1 LGVKVGL
8 VGLPNVGKSTL
19 FNAVSQAGAEA
30 ANFPFCTIDPNVGVV
45 PVPDER
51 LDRLATLNASAK
63 VVPTAI
69 EFVDIAG
76 LVAGAS
82 KGEGLG
88 NQFLAHIREVD
99 AICHVVRCFE
109 DDDVIHVSGS
119 VDPARDIEVIDTE
132 LGLKD
137 LESVEK
143 RLERAGRAAKSGD
156 KDLRD
161 QAEVLAALVEHLG
174 DGQPART
181 FVWPD
186 GQRAFRRELSL
197 LTDKPVLYAANV
209 GEDDLPDG
217 NAHVDVVRG
226 IAATQDAEVVVISA
240 QVEAELTEL
249 PDEDRAEF
257 LAGLGLGRSG
267 LERLIQTAYRLLD
280 LITFLTAGPKE
291 SRAWTVR
298 RGSTA
303 PQAAGAIHSDFERG
317 FIRAEVITYD
327 DYDALGS
334 ETAAREAG
342 RLAWRARSTS
352 STTAT
357 SSTSAST
364 SDARAHRHEEPRCHA
379 ANRSPASRSRP
390 ARPTARTSGTTR
402 ARRSVAT
409 ACPTSVVPSS
419 PSASPLPAPRATRWP
434 RCSSDRPGRGAGL
447 EALTPPPQPTS
458 CEEPPWPVATRSEA
472 GSAAARGW
480 PGPGCGAPPVSP
492 RSVPAGCS
500 ARTTRSGSTRR
511 SPRASPRC
519 SAR

>member
-1 LGVKVGL
+1 MGVKVGL

-45 PVPDER
+45 AVPDER
-51 LDRLATLNASAK
+51 LDRLASLNSSAK

-119 VDPARDIEVIDTE
+119 VDPSRDIEVIDTE

-143 RLERAGRAAKSGD
+143 RLERTGRGAKSGD
-156 KDLRD
+156 KDLKA
-161 QAEVLAALVEHLG
+161 QAELLTALVAHLG
-174 DGQPART
+174 DGLAART
-181 FVWPD
+181 FAWP
-186 GQRAFRRELSL
+186 AEMKPFRRELSL
-197 LTDKPVLYAANV
+197 LTDKPILYAANV

-217 NAHVDVVRG
+217 NAHVDTVRG
-226 IAATQDAEVVVISA
+226 IAADQDAEVVVISA
-240 QVEAELTEL
+240 QVEAELAEL
-249 PDEDRAEF
+249 SEEDRAEF
-257 LAGLGLGRSG
+257 LAGLGLERSG
-267 LERLIQTAYRLLD
+267 LERLITTAYRLLD

-317 FIRAEVITYD
+317 FIRAEVIAYD
-327 DYDALGS
+327 DYDRLGS
-334 ETAAREAG
+334 ESAAREAG
-342 RLAWRARSTS
+342 RLRV
-352 STTAT
+352 
-357 SSTSAST
+357 
-364 SDARAHRHEEPRCHA
+364 EGKEYV
-379 ANRSPASRSRP
+379 
-390 ARPTARTSGTTR
+390 
-402 ARRSVAT
+402 VADGD
-409 ACPTSVVPSS
+409 VVHF
-419 PSASPLPAPRATRWP
+419 RFN
-434 RCSSDRPGRGAGL
+434 
-447 EALTPPPQPTS
+447 
-458 CEEPPWPVATRSEA
+458 V
-472 GSAAARGW
+472 
-480 PGPGCGAPPVSP
+480 
-492 RSVPAGCS
+492 
-500 ARTTRSGSTRR
+500 
-511 SPRASPRC
+511 
-519 SAR
+519 